1 MRTGICRRTQQ
12 AKYVSYHVRDCPCF
26 PCSPIPHPSG
36 WTDLC
41 AGFRAFT
48 LLNLKL
54 YEDWDPFQMA
64 GNAWRENPKIQSL
77 VKEEVFN
84 QLVADMN
91 AVLAKYTPR
100 HRKAEE
106 LLVKLVSKA
115 NNEHVDVN
123 FGLHIHKYAGD
134 LAGDAIIEHVLY
146 SVDMI
151 IADGALPAEAGS
163 SNGPTLSS
171 VPAQ

>member
-1 MRTGICRRTQQ
+1 M
-12 AKYVSYHVRDCPCF
+12 S
-26 PCSPIPHPSG
+26 
-36 WTDLC
+36 
-41 AGFRAFT
+41 
-48 LLNLKL
+48 LKL

-100 HRKAEE
+100 DRKTEE
-106 LLVKLVSKA
+106 LMIKLVSKA

-151 IADGALPAEAGS
+151 IADGALPAESVPAS
-163 SNGPTLSS
+163 SSGPTLSS